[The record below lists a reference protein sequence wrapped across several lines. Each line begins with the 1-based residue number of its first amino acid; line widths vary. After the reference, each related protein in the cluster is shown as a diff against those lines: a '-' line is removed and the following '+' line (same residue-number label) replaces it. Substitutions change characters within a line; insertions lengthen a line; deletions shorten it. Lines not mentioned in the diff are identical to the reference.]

1 MEARVWSDPQVLEM
15 LRNDYVILAMYCD
28 DKKKADES
36 DWITVGNRT
45 LKDIGKIN
53 SHIATTQ
60 YGVNAQPCYVLE
72 GRNGELLAEPR
83 SYDLDVDACFY
94 HEKFNKNVPLLYV
107 CNRHGSTFLFL
118 Y

>member
-1 MEARVWSDPQVLEM
+1 MQRKSVSRCSKVGKPLFIDFTGHGCVNCREMEARVWSDPQVLDM
-15 LRNDYVILAMYCD
+15 LRNDFVVLAMYCD
-28 DKKKADES
+28 DKKRADES

-72 GRNGELLAEPR
+72 GRPSPE
-83 SYDLDVDACFY
+83 V
-94 HEKFNKNVPLLYV
+94 
-107 CNRHGSTFLFL
+107 TIWM
-118 Y
+118 